1 LEQTT
6 IDDYVGDMDAFVGY
20 SAITTTILN
29 FDMKYAIKEIQCE
42 LLKIQNERQIFRSFK
57 FTNKDTSILKQQ
69 LLNQHIS
76 CRNIMLVNL
85 YYRDN
90 QQHVIM
96 NLRYANDI

>member
-1 LEQTT
+1 
-6 IDDYVGDMDAFVGY
+6 
-20 SAITTTILN
+20 
-29 FDMKYAIKEIQCE
+29 MKYATKQIQCE
-42 LLKIQNERQIFRSFK
+42 LWKIQNERQIFRSFK

-85 YYRDN
+85 YYRDS

>member
-1 LEQTT
+1 
-6 IDDYVGDMDAFVGY
+6 
-20 SAITTTILN
+20 
-29 FDMKYAIKEIQCE
+29 MKYATKQIQCE
-42 LLKIQNERQIFRSFK
+42 LWKIQNERQIFRSVK

-85 YYRDN
+85 YYRDS